1 MTHEPLSP
9 RRATVVGGEGF
20 IGRHLVERLRSDG
33 WDCAVPRRDDQTF
46 AGDLGHVFYCAGLT
60 GDFEVR
66 PFDTVEA
73 HVTTLSH
80 LLQKASFS
88 SLVYLSSTR
97 LYDTAGVAD
106 ADETTPLVLDP
117 QDPRHIY
124 DLSKALG
131 ESLCLRTGGGRARIA
146 RLSNVYGQAPE
157 DGGGFLAEVLRLAAA
172 GTGSPETRVDTAENA
187 SRDYVALSD
196 VIDALVAIAVR
207 GTQPIYNVASG
218 TNLTNRDLFEAVR
231 LATGA
236 NLRGTRTSG
245 TSQGPRIVIDRM
257 AAEFEWRPMQVV
269 DALPGL
275 VSAVSA
281 ESHPETH

>member
-1 MTHEPLSP
+1 
-9 RRATVVGGEGF
+9 
-20 IGRHLVERLRSDG
+20 
-33 WDCAVPRRDDQTF
+33 
-46 AGDLGHVFYCAGLT
+46 VFYCAGLT

-73 HVTTLSH
+73 HVTTLSR
-80 LLQKASFS
+80 LLQKANFS

-106 ADETTPLVLDP
+106 ADETTQLVLDP

-146 RLSNVYGQAPE
+146 RLSNVYGHAPE
-157 DGGGFLAEVLRLAAA
+157 DGGGFLAEVLRLAGA
-172 GTGSPETRVDTAENA
+172 GRGAEVSVDTAENA

-196 VIDALVAIAVR
+196 VVDALIAIAVR

-245 TSQGPRIVIDRM
+245 TSLGPRIVIDRM
-257 AAEFEWRPMQVV
+257 TAEFGWRPMQVV
-269 DALPGL
+269 DVLPGL
-275 VSAVSA
+275 VSARAA
-281 ESHPETH
+281 ESRPETH